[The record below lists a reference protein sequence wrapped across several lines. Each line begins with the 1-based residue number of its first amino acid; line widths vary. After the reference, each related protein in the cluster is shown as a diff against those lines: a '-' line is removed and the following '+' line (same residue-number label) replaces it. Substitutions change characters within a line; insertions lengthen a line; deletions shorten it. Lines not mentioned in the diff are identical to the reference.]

1 MFVPKRMRYGGSRIG
16 LPISPIFLCIRPM
29 IAICTSDLHEHICH
43 FNVLHACVFP
53 FQISECADGFMRVP
67 STVSAVVKTPV
78 ASLYRLR
85 QVSDAVVD
93 ACFAQ
98 DPKSHVACE
107 TCTGFVM
114 VFGEITT
121 NTKVDYEQVVCDAVQ
136 EIGGYVGVLDFLT

>member
-1 MFVPKRMRYGGSRIG
+1 
-16 LPISPIFLCIRPM
+16 M

-136 EIGGYVGVLDFLT
+136 EIGGHVGVLDFLT